1 MSSGLHSGRRFA
13 RARWLAVVAALVL
26 SAANQPTSASAQQ
39 LTPIRVTN
47 FQNTVVLGLYHG
59 IDKGYFKEAGLDLQI
74 VRVATGAAS
83 VSAVA
88 SSQAD
93 IGWAATTV
101 PIFARSNG
109 VNVKAFMTADQE
121 GPPDH
126 YGVFIDASAKS
137 GVNSFADLKG
147 KTVMINAFGTAGELA
162 IRDRLQKAGISW
174 DDVKKI
180 TVPFP
185 QMQAALELGNA
196 DVAITIQPM
205 HASIMANKA
214 IGAKVLDVGTLSD
227 SRTKAATASVYF
239 ATDEWLAKNEKLALA
254 FGRAFLRAQKEV
266 HADPKLRL
274 ELVMKIA
281 GMDEATAKTVPEAW
295 FETLAI
301 TKEATVTAYDTL
313 IRTGMM
319 TKTFP
324 VEDVI
329 ATLPF

>member
-1 MSSGLHSGRRFA
+1 MNSGRGLD
-13 RARWLAVVAALVL
+13 RWYVGWMVLAGALVF
-26 SAANQPTSASAQQ
+26 SAAIAPGSARAQQ
-39 LTPIRVTN
+39 LTPLRVTN

-59 IDKGYFKEAGLDLQI
+59 IDKGYFKQEGLDVEL
-74 VRVATGAAS
+74 VRVATGAAA

-88 SSQAD
+88 SNQAD

-109 VNVKAFMTADQE
+109 VKVKAFMTADQE

-126 YGVFIDASAKS
+126 YGTFIDASAKS
-137 GVNSFADLKG
+137 GINTFADLKG

-162 IRDRLQKAGISW
+162 IRDRLQKAGVSW
-174 DDVKKI
+174 DDVKKV

-196 DVAITIQPM
+196 DVAVTIQPM

-227 SRTKAATASVYF
+227 SRTKPATASVYF
-239 ATDEWLAKNEKLALA
+239 ASDDWLARNEKTALA

-266 HADPKLRL
+266 HDDPKLRL
-274 ELVMKIA
+274 GLVMKIA

-301 TKEATVTAYDTL
+301 TREAATPAYDTL

-319 TKTFP
+319 TKSFP

>member
-1 MSSGLHSGRRFA
+1 MKQMRGVASF
-13 RARWLAVVAALVL
+13 RATWIVLAAALVL
-26 SAANQPTSASAQQ
+26 SAAIRPGPLQAQQ
-39 LTPIRVTN
+39 LAPLRVSN

-59 IDKGYFKEAGLDLQI
+59 IDKGYFKEAGLDVEL
-74 VRVATGAAS
+74 VRVATGAAA

-88 SSQAD
+88 SGQAD

-109 VNVKAFMTADQE
+109 VKVKAFMTADQE

-126 YGVFIDASAKS
+126 YGTFIDASAKS
-137 GVNSFADLKG
+137 GINSFADLKG

-162 IRDRLQKAGISW
+162 IRDRLQKAGLSW
-174 DDVKKI
+174 DDVKKV

-196 DVAITIQPM
+196 DVAVTIQPM
-205 HASIMANKA
+205 HAAIMANKA

-239 ATDEWLAKNEKLALA
+239 ASDEWLAKNEKIALA

-281 GMDEATAKTVPEAW
+281 GMDKATAETVPEAW

-301 TKEATVTAYDTL
+301 TREAATSAYDTL

-319 TKTFP
+319 TKSFP

>member
-1 MSSGLHSGRRFA
+1 MKSVRGFA
-13 RARWLAVVAALVL
+13 RAKWIIFGAALVL
-26 SAANQPTSASAQQ
+26 SATSLRAPTSAQQ
-39 LTPIRVTN
+39 LTPLRVTN

-59 IDKGYFKEAGLDLQI
+59 IDKGYFKDAGLDVQL
-74 VRVATGAAS
+74 VRVATGAAA

-126 YGVFIDASAKS
+126 YGTFIDASARS

-162 IRDRLQKAGISW
+162 IRDRLQKAGVSW
-174 DDVKKI
+174 DDVKKV

-227 SRTKAATASVYF
+227 SHTKAATASVYF
-239 ATDEWLAKNEKLALA
+239 ASDEWLAKNEKVALA

-281 GMDEATAKTVPEAW
+281 GMDEVTAQTVPEAW

-301 TKEATVTAYDTL
+301 TKEAATPAFDTL
-313 IRTGMM
+313 VRTGMM

>member
-1 MSSGLHSGRRFA
+1 MKSGRGFICSHAGWMVFA
-13 RARWLAVVAALVL
+13 LALVFG
-26 SAANQPTSASAQQ
+26 AAVTPPSASAQQ
-39 LTPIRVTN
+39 LTPLRVSN

-59 IDKGYFKEAGLDLQI
+59 IDKGYFKEAGLDVEL
-74 VRVATGAAS
+74 VRVATGAAA

-88 SSQAD
+88 SGQAD

-109 VNVKAFMTADQE
+109 VKVKAFMTADQE

-126 YGVFIDASAKS
+126 YGTFIDASAKS
-137 GVNSFADLKG
+137 GINSFADLKG

-162 IRDRLQKAGISW
+162 IRDRLQKAGLSW
-174 DDVKKI
+174 DDVKKV

-196 DVAITIQPM
+196 DVAVTIQPM

-227 SRTKAATASVYF
+227 SRTKPATASVYF
-239 ATDEWLAKNEKLALA
+239 ASDDWLAKNEKTALA

-266 HADPKLRL
+266 HDDAKLRL

-301 TKEATVTAYDTL
+301 TREAATPAYDTL

-319 TKTFP
+319 TRSFP
-324 VEDVI
+324 LEDVI

>member
-1 MSSGLHSGRRFA
+1 MKSGRGFDCSRASWIVFA
-13 RARWLAVVAALVL
+13 LAFVLGAVIPAGSAR
-26 SAANQPTSASAQQ
+26 AQQ
-39 LTPIRVTN
+39 LTPLRVTN

-59 IDKGYFKEAGLDLQI
+59 IDKGYFKEAGLDLEL
-74 VRVATGAAS
+74 VRVATGAAA

-88 SSQAD
+88 SGQAD

-109 VNVKAFMTADQE
+109 VKVKAFMTADQE

-126 YGVFIDASAKS
+126 YGTFIDASAKS
-137 GVNSFADLKG
+137 GINSFADLKG

-162 IRDRLQKAGISW
+162 IRDRLQKAGLSW
-174 DDVKKI
+174 DDVKKV

-185 QMQAALELGNA
+185 QMQAALELGSA
-196 DVAITIQPM
+196 DVAVTIQPM

-239 ATDEWLAKNEKLALA
+239 ASDDWLAKNEKTALA

-266 HADPKLRL
+266 HDDPKLRL

-301 TKEATVTAYDTL
+301 TREAATPAYDTL
-313 IRTGMM
+313 VRTGMM
-319 TKTFP
+319 TKSFP

>member
-1 MSSGLHSGRRFA
+1 MNPARGFGAA
-13 RARWLAVVAALVL
+13 RARLVLLAAALVL
-26 SAANQPTSASAQQ
+26 SAASLPVQAQQ
-39 LTPIRVTN
+39 LTPLRVTN
-47 FQNTVVLGLYHG
+47 FQNTVVLGLYRG
-59 IDKGYFKEAGLDLQI
+59 IDQGYFREAGLDVEL
-74 VRVATGAAS
+74 VRVATGAAA

-88 SSQAD
+88 SNQAD
-93 IGWAATTV
+93 VGWAATTV

-109 VNVKAFMTADQE
+109 VKVKAFMTADQE

-126 YGVFIDASAKS
+126 YGTFIDASAKS
-137 GVNSFADLKG
+137 GINSFAELKG

-162 IRDRLQKAGISW
+162 IRDRLQKAGLSW
-174 DDVKKI
+174 DDVKKV

-196 DVAITIQPM
+196 DVAVTIQPM

-227 SRTKAATASVYF
+227 SRTKAVTASVYF
-239 ATDEWLAKNEKLALA
+239 ASDEWLAKNEKAALA

-301 TKEATVTAYDTL
+301 TREAATPAYDTL

-319 TKTFP
+319 TKSFP

>member
-1 MSSGLHSGRRFA
+1 MNPLGAFAGL
-13 RARWLAVVAALVL
+13 RASWRVCATALVV
-26 SAANQPTSASAQQ
+26 SVASFPGSLQAQQ
-39 LTPIRVTN
+39 LTPLRVSN

-59 IDKGYFKEAGLDLQI
+59 IDKGYFKEAGLDLEL
-74 VRVATGAAS
+74 VRVATGAAA

-88 SSQAD
+88 SGQAD

-109 VNVKAFMTADQE
+109 VKVKAFMTADQE

-126 YGVFIDASAKS
+126 YGTFIEASAKS
-137 GVNSFADLKG
+137 GINSFADLKG

-162 IRDRLQKAGISW
+162 IRDRLQKAGLSW
-174 DDVKKI
+174 DDVKKV

-196 DVAITIQPM
+196 DVAVTIQPM
-205 HASIMANKA
+205 HAAIMANKA

-227 SRTKAATASVYF
+227 SRTKAVTASVYF
-239 ATDEWLAKNEKLALA
+239 ASDDWLAKNETTALA

-281 GMDEATAKTVPEAW
+281 GMDKATAETVPEAW

-301 TKEATVTAYDTL
+301 TKEAATPAYDTL

-319 TKTFP
+319 TKSFP

>member
-1 MSSGLHSGRRFA
+1 MNLLRGFESAKWITFT
-13 RARWLAVVAALVL
+13 AALVL
-26 SAANQPTSASAQQ
+26 GAASLPNSSSAEE
-39 LTPIRVTN
+39 LTPVRVAN
-47 FQNTVVLGLYHG
+47 FQNSVVLGLYHG
-59 IDKGYFKEAGLDLQI
+59 IDKGYFKEAGLDVQI
-74 VRVATGAAS
+74 IRVATGAAA

-88 SSQAD
+88 SNQAD

-109 VNVKAFMTADQE
+109 VKVKAFMTADQE

-126 YGVFIDASAKS
+126 YGTFIDASAKS
-137 GVNSFADLKG
+137 GINSFADLKG

-162 IRDRLQKAGISW
+162 IRDRLQKAGVSW

-196 DVAITIQPM
+196 DVAVTIQPM
-205 HASIMANKA
+205 HASIMTNKA

-227 SRTKAATASVYF
+227 SRTKPATASVYF
-239 ATDEWLAKNEKLALA
+239 AGDEWLAKNEKLALA

-281 GMDEATAKTVPEAW
+281 GMDEATAQTVPEAW

-301 TKEATVTAYDTL
+301 TKEAATPAFDTL
-313 IRTGMM
+313 VRTGMM

>member
-1 MSSGLHSGRRFA
+1 MKSGRGLVRSHAGWAAFA
-13 RARWLAVVAALVL
+13 LAAVFGVAVTSGSAR
-26 SAANQPTSASAQQ
+26 AQQ
-39 LTPIRVTN
+39 LTPLRVTN
-47 FQNTVVLGLYHG
+47 FQNTVVLGLFHG
-59 IDKGYFKEAGLDLQI
+59 IDKGYFKEAGLDVEL
-74 VRVATGAAS
+74 VRVATGAAA

-88 SSQAD
+88 SGQAD

-109 VNVKAFMTADQE
+109 VKVKAFMTADQE

-126 YGVFIDASAKS
+126 YGTFIDASAKS
-137 GVNSFADLKG
+137 GINSFADLKG

-174 DDVKKI
+174 DDVKKV

-196 DVAITIQPM
+196 DVAVTIQPM

-227 SRTKAATASVYF
+227 SRTKPATASVYF
-239 ATDEWLAKNEKLALA
+239 ASDDWLAKNEKTALA

-266 HADPKLRL
+266 HDDPKLRL
-274 ELVMKIA
+274 ALVMKIA

-301 TKEATVTAYDTL
+301 TKQAATPAYDTL

-319 TKTFP
+319 TKSFP

>member
-1 MSSGLHSGRRFA
+1 MA
-13 RARWLAVVAALVL
+13 LAVALVL
-26 SAANQPTSASAQQ
+26 SVAIPPGSAGAQQ
-39 LTPIRVTN
+39 LTPLRVTN

-59 IDKGYFKEAGLDLQI
+59 IDKGYFKDAGLDLEL
-74 VRVATGAAS
+74 VRVATGAAA

-88 SSQAD
+88 SGQAD

-109 VNVKAFMTADQE
+109 VKVKAFMTADQE

-126 YGVFIDASAKS
+126 YGTFIDASAKS
-137 GVNSFADLKG
+137 GISSFADLKG

-162 IRDRLQKAGISW
+162 IRDRLQKAGLSW
-174 DDVKKI
+174 DDVKKV

-196 DVAITIQPM
+196 DVAVTIQPM

-214 IGAKVLDVGTLSD
+214 IDAKVLDVGTLSD
-227 SRTKAATASVYF
+227 SRNKAATASVYF
-239 ATDEWLAKNEKLALA
+239 ASDDWLAKNEKTALA
-254 FGRAFLRAQKEV
+254 FGRAFVRAQKEV
-266 HADPKLRL
+266 HDDPKLRL

-301 TKEATVTAYDTL
+301 TREAATPAYDTL

-319 TKTFP
+319 TKSFP

>member
-1 MSSGLHSGRRFA
+1 MKPVRGFGDACA
-13 RARWLAVVAALVL
+13 RLVSLAAALVL
-26 SAANQPTSASAQQ
+26 SAAGLPAQAQQ
-39 LTPIRVTN
+39 LTPLRVTN

-59 IDKGYFKEAGLDLQI
+59 IDKGYFKEAGLDVEL
-74 VRVATGAAS
+74 VRVATGAAA

-88 SSQAD
+88 SNQAD
-93 IGWAATTV
+93 VGWAATTV

-109 VNVKAFMTADQE
+109 VKVKAFMTADQE

-126 YGVFIDASAKS
+126 YGTFIDASAKS
-137 GVNSFADLKG
+137 GINSFTDLKG

-162 IRDRLQKAGISW
+162 IRDRLQKAGLSW
-174 DDVKKI
+174 DDVKKV

-196 DVAITIQPM
+196 DVAVTIQPM
-205 HASIMANKA
+205 HASIMSNKA

-227 SRTKAATASVYF
+227 SRTKAVTASVYF
-239 ATDEWLAKNEKLALA
+239 ASDEWLAKNEKAALA

-301 TKEATVTAYDTL
+301 TKEAATPAYDTL

-319 TKTFP
+319 TKSFP